1 MSLVDHWRDFT
12 ERVITTPPGS
22 SSHLFTPQR
31 AKTFFFSLMGTFW
44 KNSLRTCSR
53 YPKSKEKFFILVFL
67 WDQTSLLLQRLSG
80 ESLGG
85 GGDLLGWGVAVVWSC
100 STALSWEPN
109 MISGGFNLPHSYIF
123 MDRIRERDGLENGS
137 IVSLRMQMMKCCCRW
152 GWAFTP
158 GQFAVCDFCFSPS
171 SCEVISFQW
180 LPVHFG
186 TCCFFRSTEIKRLEI
201 YILHFTFYLVSSH
214 NPKRNLSSKH
224 NNREK

>member
-53 YPKSKEKFFILVFL
+53 YPKSKEKFFILACFPL
-67 WDQTSLLLQRLSG
+67 GSD
-80 ESLGG
+80 ESAPPAFIWREPWWVGG
-85 GGDLLGWGVAVVWSC
+85 GALLGWGVAVVSSC

-158 GQFAVCDFCFSPS
+158 GQFAVCDFCFRTSAPP
-171 SCEVISFQW
+171 
-180 LPVHFG
+180 PV
-186 TCCFFRSTEIKRLEI
+186 RS
-201 YILHFTFYLVSSH
+201 
-214 NPKRNLSSKH
+214 
-224 NNREK
+224 